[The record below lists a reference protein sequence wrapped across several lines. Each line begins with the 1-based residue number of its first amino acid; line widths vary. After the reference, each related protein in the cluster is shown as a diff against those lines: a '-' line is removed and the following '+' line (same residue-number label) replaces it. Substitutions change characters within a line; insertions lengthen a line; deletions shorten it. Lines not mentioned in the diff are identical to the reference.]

1 MLGRIKYNVMSESE
15 LALFKNRMELL
26 LSERGIHMEHE
37 QMKQE
42 LSGSGCIVEGDTI
55 RFPSEII
62 KKAVSAVPETF
73 TLYAPDETYNMKFPH
88 PEGSFY
94 TRTCTGAPNYL
105 PAAGE
110 KHYINLNDT
119 SEWFHL
125 VNEMEHVD
133 FVALPST
140 CANEI
145 PGEAIDVYTLEKALQ
160 ISRKHIWIQPYETE
174 NTKYLIEMCAAAAGG
189 YDKLREKPF
198 VSFISCSVPVL
209 KFKNMDAEI
218 LYECAKAGIPVQ
230 PCALPTAGAN
240 TPITAQGTALAACA
254 DVLAQIVMLE
264 LLCPGLPVIATPLLF
279 SMDMQTTYTLQSNT
293 EITFG
298 RLLCMQVFEQG
309 YGIRCHSYGTGTDSM
324 LLDGQ
329 NMIERTSLIHMMAM
343 SDASVLGGA
352 GQLETAKTINPLQLI
367 IDNEIFGMAKRLRR
381 GLAVNDE
388 TLNFEELLAGD
399 DDGGYLTSEHTLDHF
414 HEMHRPDLFY
424 KGYLR
429 GENDEEKTVTDRA
442 RETYQKLT
450 ARPIAHM
457 LSPDTQ
463 KEIHEIVVRAAK
475 ELCETKRETSAAKN
489 NA

>member
-1 MLGRIKYNVMSESE
+1 MQGRIKYDVMSQDE
-15 LALFKNRMELL
+15 LSLFKNRMEQLL
-26 LSERGIHMEHE
+26 IRRGIHTDHTKLKEELE
-37 QMKQE
+37 QA
-42 LSGSGCIVEGDTI
+42 GCIVENDTV
-55 RFPSEII
+55 RFPAEVI
-62 KKAVSAVPETF
+62 KKAVETVPKEF
-73 TLYAPDETYNMKFPH
+73 TLFAPDETYNMKYPH
-88 PEGSFY
+88 PAGSFY
-94 TRTCTGAPNYL
+94 TRTCTGAPYYL
-105 PAAGE
+105 PVDGQ
-110 KHYINLNDT
+110 KHFITLEDT

-140 CANEI
+140 CADEI
-145 PGEAIDVYTLEKALQ
+145 PGKAIDVYTLEKALQ
-160 ISRKHIWIQPYETE
+160 ISKKHIWIQPYETE

-189 YDKLREKPF
+189 ADQLREKPF

-209 KFKNMDAEI
+209 KFKYMDAEI

-254 DVLAQIVMLE
+254 DVLAQIVILQ

-298 RLLCMQVFEQG
+298 RLICMQAFEQG
-309 YGIRCHSYGTGTDSM
+309 YGIPCHSYGTGSDSM
-324 LLDGQ
+324 NLDGQ

-352 GQLETAKTINPLQLI
+352 GQLETAKTISPIQLI
-367 IDNEIFGMAKRLRR
+367 IDNEIFGIAKRLRR

-388 TLNFEELLAGD
+388 TMNFEELLAGE
-399 DDGGYLTSEHTLDHF
+399 DDGGYLMSDHTLDHF
-414 HEMHRPDLFY
+414 HEMHRPALFY

-429 GENDEEKTVTDRA
+429 GEKDEEKTVIDRA
-442 RETYQKLT
+442 EEVYRKLSRKP
-450 ARPIAHM
+450 ASCM
-457 LSPDTQ
+457 LTPERQ
-463 KEIHEIVVRAAK
+463 EKVHAIVARAAE
-475 ELCETKRETSAAKN
+475 ELCK
-489 NA
+489 